1 MRAVLWDMDG
11 TLVDTEPYWMRSE
24 EELVGEFGGHWT
36 DEDAKK
42 LVGLGLDTSA
52 RILQGAGVR
61 MDEDAIINHLTDQV
75 TYKLATEGV
84 PFRPGAR
91 ELLAD
96 LKAAGIK
103 TALVTMSLRR
113 MAAEVVNLIDFD
125 AFNVIFAG
133 DDVTRPKPFA
143 DPYLMACEALQVR
156 PDECVALEDS
166 PNGVASAVAADIVT
180 IGIPHIVSLDDSGAT
195 GTIPTLVGV
204 TAADL
209 IAFHERHT
217 S

>member
-24 EELVGEFGGHWT
+24 EELVGEFGGDWT

-125 AFNVIFAG
+125 AFDVIFAG

>member
-91 ELLAD
+91 ELLTD

-125 AFNVIFAG
+125 AFDVIFAG

>member
-24 EELVGEFGGHWT
+24 EELVAEHGGHWT
-36 DEDAKK
+36 DEQAMK

-52 RILQGAGVR
+52 RILQDAGVR

-113 MAAEVVNLIDFD
+113 MASEVVSLIDFD
-125 AFNVIFAG
+125 AFDVIYAG
-133 DDVTRPKPFA
+133 DDVTRPKPFP
-143 DPYLMACEALQVR
+143 DPYLMACEALGVR

-166 PNGVASAVAADIVT
+166 PNGVASAIAAKIPT
-180 IGIPHIVSLDDSGAT
+180 IGIPHIVSLDDA
-195 GTIPTLVGV
+195 GV
-204 TAADL
+204 TETRDTLAGVTTADL

>member
-125 AFNVIFAG
+125 AFDVIFAG

>member
-24 EELVGEFGGHWT
+24 EELVAEHGGHWT
-36 DEDAKK
+36 DEDAIK

-52 RILQGAGVR
+52 RILQDAGVR
-61 MDEDAIINHLTDQV
+61 MEEQAIIDHLTDEV
-75 TYKLATEGV
+75 TRKLATEGV

-96 LKAAGIK
+96 LKSAGIK

-125 AFNVIFAG
+125 AFDVILAG
-133 DDVTRPKPFA
+133 DDVTRPKPFP
-143 DPYLMACEALQVR
+143 DPYLMACDALGVK
-156 PDECVALEDS
+156 PNECVALEDS
-166 PNGVASAVAADIVT
+166 PNGVASGVAAKIAT
-180 IGIPHIVSLDDSGAT
+180 LGIPHIVSLDDT
-195 GTIPTLVGV
+195 GV
-204 TAADL
+204 TETVATLAGVTTADL

>member
-36 DEDAKK
+36 DEDAKN

-125 AFNVIFAG
+125 AFDVIFAG